1 MDEEPQTPSVELTEQ
16 TEEVP
21 AAAPPASPETQKNAT
36 PETDVFAWAGHVEGA
51 RDALAVDLYLF
62 NKKYTIYSVHTA
74 NELEMSLRQLFLN
87 EMLKYITNGPDQGM
101 VVRTFEEAEGEELVI
116 QRTLLA
122 NVENAGYV
130 LHQIEEPDEEI
141 QLFQDDEHDFKRIKG
156 MVARFSHASLPQPFY
171 IIKLVQQ
178 SQVLKAKTAWMLE
191 GNTFKPFD
199 ADAGLKV
206 APDNQVLITGD
217 DIFVFNQRRFETLFG
232 YNAKAQM
239 IARQKVAEIESK
251 FKLSFPEGMDLN
263 SMVKDKKSTIKKLQK
278 LEIGPVKQDELLD
291 HAEEMGVELM
301 TDEGGAIIIMDGKDL
316 DKFVNLLND
325 DYVESGLTGTKYEI
339 KGKRVLGE

>member
-1 MDEEPQTPSVELTEQ
+1 MDNEPQTQPPTTTESA
-16 TEEVP
+16 TENTP
-21 AAAPPASPETQKNAT
+21 ATTTTEAPEI
-36 PETDVFAWAGHVEGA
+36 DIFAWAGHVEGA
-51 RDALAVDLYLF
+51 RDALEVDLYLF
-62 NKKYTIYSVHTA
+62 NKKYTVYSVHTA
-74 NELEMSLRQLFLN
+74 RELEMSLRQLFLN
-87 EMLKYITNGPDQGM
+87 DLLKYITTGPDQGM

-130 LHQIEEPDEEI
+130 LHQIEEPDEEV

-156 MVARFSHASLPQPFY
+156 MVARFSHASLPKPFY
-171 IIKLVQQ
+171 IVKLVQQ

-191 GNTFKPFD
+191 GNTFKPFA
-199 ADAGLKV
+199 ADAGMKV
-206 APDNQVLITGD
+206 APDNQVLLVGD

-239 IARQKVAEIESK
+239 IARQKAAEIERH
-251 FKLSFPEGMDLN
+251 FKLSFPEGADLN
-263 SMVKDKKSTIKKLQK
+263 SMLKDKKSTVKKLQK
-278 LEIGPVKQDELLD
+278 LEIGTVKQEALLD

-301 TDEGGAIIIMDGKDL
+301 TDESGAIIIMDGKDL

-325 DYVESGLTGTKYEI
+325 DYVESGLTGNKYELR
-339 KGKRVLGE
+339 GKRVLGE